1 MKRKSIWR
9 LFSEDFKA
17 MGTDLKEFF
26 KPPKITTADEFI
38 EEFEKVQLAHRN
50 SKDEALKR
58 LGLDKIPCRL
68 TSNDFNCRNDP
79 QKTET
84 KYERFRQYLDERDRF
99 EKGWK
104 ND

>member
-1 MKRKSIWR
+1 MKKKSIWR
-9 LFSEDFKA
+9 LFFEDFKA
-17 MGTDLKEFF
+17 IGTDLKEYFI
-26 KPPKITTADEFI
+26 PSKITTADEFI
-38 EEFEKVQLAHRN
+38 EEFEEACRN

-68 TSNDFNCRNDP
+68 TSNDFNYSNDT
-79 QKTET
+79 QKTEA

-99 EKGWK
+99 EKGWG